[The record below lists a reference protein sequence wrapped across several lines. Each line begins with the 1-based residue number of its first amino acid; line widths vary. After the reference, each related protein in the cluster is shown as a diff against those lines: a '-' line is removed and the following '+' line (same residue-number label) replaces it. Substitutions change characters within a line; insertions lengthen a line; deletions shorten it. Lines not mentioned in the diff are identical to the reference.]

1 MSTSTEY
8 MDGLNASVERRFYP
22 RVTPPTPIYV
32 AFGSNNLG
40 VLHNVSENGFQVATP
55 DELALNSVF
64 RVSLSLNGAPKTIA
78 VTVRT
83 IWSDQASKRSGIQL
97 LDLSDEDRQQIRK
110 WIVFEMSR
118 NENPNAWYLPKNGER
133 RAAERNPSQVN
144 RQAVN
149 DRQPVNDAG
158 VAAASIS
165 DAAPM
170 SAPAPAAAAPVA
182 APVASASM
190 AAPAAERPIIPPAIL
205 PVATAPI
212 SEESQPAMP
221 AQQATQ
227 QHQAINSDRPAR
239 AVAPAPPQP
248 SAAQP
253 PAVQSR
259 PAQSTP
265 VQPPASDQPAHTE
278 PFAFYG
284 AVAQPSATEPAA
296 IPTTELPPIANP
308 FDDPGPNSP
317 FQQFP
322 TVPLPI
328 HGEFEYA
335 KQPAT
340 RRRRSTATAW
350 YSRMRTKPLIL
361 WAATLAVVCFGANA
375 LVRFKIKQNAA
386 RFATESAKYTPPT
399 SDAAAPNSVDDSG
412 ASSSN
417 APSATDSSSA
427 ANGSVEGDPNVQ
439 STPSNPSTVVAPATT
454 AQNDPS
460 SASNPVA
467 SRSAATDSG
476 QAQPEPRRESSL
488 DARDNRAYTATTPPS
503 SDRSE
508 QVARTSQPAATP
520 TTWSAPAPSR
530 SSSSGVSPSDAPQS
544 PNVVSSSNA
553 VPAQSAPAPVV
564 AQTRPTPPPPTVQTS
579 NASNVAAST
588 SPSNSTTANNT
599 AVRTQPPASSQPSTY
614 ASNTNT
620 TTAQSRSQSQIYNA
634 NAPAQQRSA
643 IIGSI
648 NSVHSSGIFES
659 NDSNGAAQPA
669 ANSRGGNAN
678 ASYANGGN
686 TNANVAARPAAS
698 NSFVPTDT
706 PQERDIEIPAPKG
719 FTSSYVDLPGEHVVR
734 AAGAIV
740 HMRRT
745 VRVPGERI
753 PGQRWL
759 WRGRLN
765 VTLGDV
771 LTRIDPAV
779 VQASGAS
786 GSLTVQA
793 TIDKDGYVTDLKPL
807 YGNFAML
814 PSVSR
819 AVRNWRYDP
828 TYVDSKRAETQ
839 AQIEFDLRPTTAANA
854 PAHR

>member
-55 DELALNSVF
+55 TELALNSVF

-118 NENPNAWYLPKNGER
+118 NENPNAWYFPKNGER
-133 RAAERNPSQVN
+133 RAVGQNPSQVN
-144 RQAVN
+144 RHAVP
-149 DRQPVNDAG
+149 DREAVSDAPANDAA
-158 VAAASIS
+158 VAAALVA
-165 DAAPM
+165 DAAPV
-170 SAPAPAAAAPVA
+170 SAPAPAAATPIA
-182 APVASASM
+182 APLASASM
-190 AAPAAERPIIPPAIL
+190 VAPAAERPITPPVVL
-205 PVATAPI
+205 PVAAAPI
-212 SEESQPAMP
+212 LEQSRPATP
-221 AQQATQ
+221 AQHATPQ
-227 QHQAINSDRPAR
+227 YQDQAINSDRPA
-239 AVAPAPPQP
+239 
-248 SAAQP
+248 
-253 PAVQSR
+253 
-259 PAQSTP
+259 
-265 VQPPASDQPAHTE
+265 SDQPAHAQS
-278 PFAFYG
+278 FAFYG
-284 AVAQPSATEPAA
+284 TVAQPSATESATTPATA
-296 IPTTELPPIANP
+296 LPPIANP

-322 TVPLPI
+322 SVPLPI

-335 KQPAT
+335 KRPPT
-340 RRRRSTATAW
+340 RRRKSTANAW
-350 YSRMRTKPLIL
+350 YSHLRTKPLIL
-361 WAATLAVVCFGANA
+361 WAAMLAVVCFGANA
-375 LVRFKIKQNAA
+375 LVRYKIKHNAA
-386 RFATESAKYTPPT
+386 RFATESTKYTPPA

-417 APSATDSSSA
+417 APSATDPSSA
-427 ANGSVEGDPNVQ
+427 ANGSVAGDPNVQ
-439 STPSNPSTVVAPATT
+439 SAPSKPSTVVAPATT

-460 SASNPVA
+460 SASNSVA
-467 SRSAATDSG
+467 SRSAANDSP
-476 QAQPEPRRESSL
+476 QAQVVTRRESSL
-488 DARDNRAYTATTPPS
+488 DASESRAYTATAPPS

-508 QVARTSQPAATP
+508 QVARTGQAAATP
-520 TTWSAPAPSR
+520 RTWSAPAPSR
-530 SSSSGVSPSDAPQS
+530 SSSAGVSPNDAPQS
-544 PNVVSSSNA
+544 PNVGSSSNA
-553 VPAQSAPAPVV
+553 VPAQSAPVPVV
-564 AQTRPTPPPPTVQTS
+564 AQIRPTPPPPTVQ
-579 NASNVAAST
+579 ASNNVSASAP
-588 SPSNSTTANNT
+588 PSSSNNTANNT
-599 AVRTQPPASSQPSTY
+599 LVRTQTPPPANSQPSTY
-614 ASNTNT
+614 ASNANT
-620 TTAQSRSQSQIYNA
+620 TPSRSQSQIYNA
-634 NAPAQQRSA
+634 NAPAQRSA

-659 NDSNGAAQPA
+659 NDSTDAAQPT
-669 ANSRGGNAN
+669 ANSRGANANAPYPNGGNAN
-678 ASYANGGN
+678 AS
-686 TNANVAARPAAS
+686 VATRPVAS
-698 NSFVPTDT
+698 NSVVPTDT
-706 PQERDIEIPAPKG
+706 PQERDIEILAPKG
-719 FTSSYVDLPGEHVVR
+719 FATSYVDLPGEHVVR

-740 HMRRT
+740 HMRRSI
-745 VRVPGERI
+745 RVPGERI

-771 LTRIDPAV
+771 VTRIDPAV

-819 AVRNWRYDP
+819 AVRNWRYEP
-828 TYVDSKRAETQ
+828 TYLDSKRAETQ
-839 AQIEFDLRPTTAANA
+839 AQIEFDLRPTTAANP

>member
-40 VLHNVSENGFQVATP
+40 VLHDVSENGFQVATP
-55 DELALNSVF
+55 DELAINSVF
-64 RVSLSLNGAPKTIA
+64 RVSLSLNGAPKTIS

-83 IWSDQASKRSGIQL
+83 IWTDDASRRSGIQL

-118 NENPNAWYLPKNGER
+118 NENPNAWYVPKNGER
-133 RAAERNPSQVN
+133 RAADRNQTQVS
-144 RQAVN
+144 RQAVP
-149 DRQPVNDAG
+149 DRQPVPNRRLENDAA
-158 VAAASIS
+158 VAP
-165 DAAPM
+165 APVFTTAPA
-170 SAPAPAAAAPVA
+170 SAPASASAPVSASARVPEPSIIPGVVLPVA
-182 APVASASM
+182 A
-190 AAPAAERPIIPPAIL
+190 
-205 PVATAPI
+205 API
-212 SEESQPAMP
+212 SEESQQAAPAH
-221 AQQATQ
+221 QATAS
-227 QHQAINSDRPAR
+227 HRPAR
-239 AVAPAPPQP
+239 AVPPVPPQT

-253 PAVQSR
+253 PAVEPQ
-259 PAQSTP
+259 PAQPTP
-265 VQPPASDQPAHTE
+265 VQRPASDPLAQTQ
-278 PFAFYG
+278 PFAFY
-284 AVAQPSATEPAA
+284 ATVAQPSVAEPAA
-296 IPTTELPPIANP
+296 APSTELPPIANP

-322 TVPLPI
+322 SVPLPI

-335 KQPAT
+335 KAPAS
-340 RRRRSTATAW
+340 RRRRSAATSW
-350 YSRMRTKPLIL
+350 YSQLRTKPLIL

-375 LVRFKIKQNAA
+375 LVRYKIKHNAA
-386 RFATESAKYTPPT
+386 RFANESAKYTPPT
-399 SDAAAPNSVDDSG
+399 SDAATPNSGDDSG
-412 ASSSN
+412 ASAN
-417 APSATDSSSA
+417 APSATDAQSA
-427 ANGSVEGDPNVQ
+427 ANGSAAADPNDQ
-439 STPSNPSTVVAPATT
+439 SASSKPSTAAAAAVTAP
-454 AQNDPS
+454 NDSS
-460 SASNPVA
+460 SASSPAA
-467 SRSAATDSG
+467 SRSTATDSS
-476 QAQPEPRRESSL
+476 QAQPAPRRESSL
-488 DARDNRAYTATTPPS
+488 DARDGRAYAATAPPS

-508 QVARTSQPAATP
+508 QVARGSQPTP
-520 TTWSAPAPSR
+520 TPRTWSAPAPSR
-530 SSSSGVSPSDAPQS
+530 SSSASTASASDAPQS

-553 VPAQSAPAPVV
+553 VPSQSAPAPVV
-564 AQTRPTPPPPTVQTS
+564 TQTRPTPPPPTVQ
-579 NASNVAAST
+579 ASNTNTVSASA
-588 SPSNSTTANNT
+588 PAPNSNNAANNT
-599 AVRTQPPASSQPSTY
+599 PVRTQPPANSQPSTY
-614 ASNTNT
+614 ASNANT
-620 TTAQSRSQSQIYNA
+620 SPTQSQSQSRIYNA
-634 NAPAQQRSA
+634 NAPAQRSA

-659 NDSNGAAQPA
+659 NDSSNAAQPS

-678 ASYANGGN
+678 AGNAN
-686 TNANVAARPAAS
+686 TNVAARPVAS
-698 NSFVPTDT
+698 NSVVPADT
-706 PQERDIEIPAPKG
+706 PQERDIEITAPKG

-740 HMRRT
+740 HMRRSI
-745 VRVPGERI
+745 RVPGERV

-771 LTRIDPAV
+771 VTRIDPAV

-819 AVRNWRYDP
+819 AVRNWRYEP
-828 TYVDSKRAETQ
+828 TYLDSKRAETQ
-839 AQIEFDLRPTTAANA
+839 AQIEFDLRPATAANA